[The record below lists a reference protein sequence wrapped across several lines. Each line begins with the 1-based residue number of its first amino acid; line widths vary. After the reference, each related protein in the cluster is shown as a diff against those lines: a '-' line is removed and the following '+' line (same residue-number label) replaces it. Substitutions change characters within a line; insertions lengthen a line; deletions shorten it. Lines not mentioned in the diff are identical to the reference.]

1 MMDILYKYIVPSFL
15 VSSEPPLPQTA
26 AEKQHDLISFAA
38 LVIILMLMFYISVGI
53 YIE

>member
-1 MMDILYKYIVPSFL
+1 MPDFIFG
-15 VSSEPPLPQTA
+15 SSSSTA
-26 AEKQHDLISFAA
+26 QSDHDLISFAA